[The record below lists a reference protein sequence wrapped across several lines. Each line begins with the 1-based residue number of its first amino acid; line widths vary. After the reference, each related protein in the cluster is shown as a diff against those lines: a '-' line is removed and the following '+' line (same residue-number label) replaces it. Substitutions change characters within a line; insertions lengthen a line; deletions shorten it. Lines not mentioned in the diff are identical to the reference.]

1 LSDLLRLTRRLSYN
15 CPIEHISDPFF
26 ILYAQFKQQV
36 LELQGVKNL
45 EGEDAAEALKND
57 FDLSEIS
64 PFM

>member
-1 LSDLLRLTRRLSYN
+1 MSYN